1 MRNLVV
7 AFAAGHARDQLTD
20 AGQHHQTV
28 AAPDQTNIV
37 IVQTQAV
44 VFTDDHGRGADS
56 KTGTEAGFEAHAW
69 NRTSFFAHLTGLQA
83 AAATEVSLAA
93 SVVAPTRSWLDMIE
107 SAMAHPNL
115 SRAEAEYRS
124 DAAWTGR

>member
-1 MRNLVV
+1 MCNLVI
-7 AFAAGHARDQLTD
+7 AFATGHTRDQLTD
-20 AGQHHQTV
+20 AGQHRQTV
-28 AAPDQTNIV
+28 ATSDQANIV
-37 IVQTQAV
+37 VVQTQAV
-44 VFTDDHGRGADS
+44 VFANDHGRGTDG
-56 KTGTEAGFEAHAW
+56 KTGTEAGFEAHTW
-69 NRTSFFAHLTGLQA
+69 YRTSFFAHLTGLQA
-83 AAATEVSLAA
+83 ATAAEVSLAA